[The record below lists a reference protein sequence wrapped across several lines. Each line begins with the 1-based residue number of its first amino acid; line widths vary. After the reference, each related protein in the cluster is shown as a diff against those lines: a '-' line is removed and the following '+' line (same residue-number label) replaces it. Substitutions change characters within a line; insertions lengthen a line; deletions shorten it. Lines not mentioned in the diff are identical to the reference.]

1 MAFTR
6 RPEKE
11 PDMLS
16 ALRPDRPRSAVA
28 AMAILLVLAA
38 IPALAGPFQQ
48 TDEDSVVKLLN
59 QADAYY
65 REGKYSLAIGTYLE
79 ASNLSSSRLNLSAAY
94 FGLSLCNFYQR
105 DQADALKWMR
115 RVMEVDPQ
123 KTVSSGFYP
132 QAFYK
137 IYLQARQ
144 EAQSGATAAPAPSKP
159 APKTEIATSPAEAPV
174 RPAPRREE
182 PVREPDPAP
191 AAAISAAAS
200 DSAAGGHWEVSGHYS
215 HWTINPLL
223 SAFKGTISD
232 KLGSEIQ
239 NEIDK
244 KLRQSHAGLVGAQ
257 FSPNL
262 TIDSGGSNYGLEV
275 RYFATGW
282 AGTFSFGA
290 ALESTTLSL
299 SLSGTPEQIFTN
311 GTVANADVSAE
322 IKTVPLFT
330 TNFSFRWEIGHG
342 RVRPFFTLGLGF
354 GKLDG
359 SFSYFYT
366 GTYRYSSLQEDIPAA
381 SVTKDFATLSQDIDF
396 TIPKM
401 FVILQLHLGLKID
414 VVKGFSV
421 LAEAGLWDGLLLR
434 GGLAYRF

>member
-1 MAFTR
+1 MHPTSQSDR
-6 RPEKE
+6 R
-11 PDMLS
+11 
-16 ALRPDRPRSAVA
+16 RSAA
-28 AMAILLVLAA
+28 AALALLLALIV
-38 IPALAGPFQQ
+38 IPALADPFQKA
-48 TDEDSVVKLLN
+48 DEESAAKLLT

-65 REGKYSLAIGTYLE
+65 RQGKYSLAIGTYLE
-79 ASNLSSSRLNLSAAY
+79 ASNLSSSRDGLSAAY

-105 DQADALKWMR
+105 DQAGALKWMR

-123 KTVSSGFYP
+123 KSVSSGFYP

-137 IYLQARQ
+137 IYWQARQ
-144 EAQSGATAAPAPSKP
+144 EAQNSERAAPAAAKPS
-159 APKTEIATSPAEAPV
+159 PKTESVSPPV
-174 RPAPRREE
+174 ETPSRPAPRREE

-191 AAAISAAAS
+191 AAIPPAAIAAAS
-200 DSAAGGHWEVSGHYS
+200 ADAVPGGHWEVSGHYS

-232 KLGSEIQ
+232 KLGNEIQ

-330 TNFSFRWEIGHG
+330 TNFSFRWEIGRG
-342 RVRPFFTLGLGF
+342 RIRPFITLGLGF

-359 SFSYFYT
+359 SFSYSYT

-414 VVKGFSV
+414 VAKGFAL